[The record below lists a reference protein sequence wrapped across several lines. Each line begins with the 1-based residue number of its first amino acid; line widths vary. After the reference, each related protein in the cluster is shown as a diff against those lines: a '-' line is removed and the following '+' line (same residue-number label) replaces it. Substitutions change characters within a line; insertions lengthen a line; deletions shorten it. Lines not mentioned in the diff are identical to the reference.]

1 MRWMLE
7 VAGVALLMVLTHLI
21 RRHIPGIGDY
31 LADIVMLLV
40 AYGYGVYMGR
50 AQTIDQMRGRDKL

>member
-7 VAGVALLMVLTHLI
+7 VTVLVVLTHLI
-21 RRHIPGIGDY
+21 RLYVPGIGDY

-40 AYGYGVYMGR
+40 AYGVYMGR
-50 AQTIDQMRGRDKL
+50 AQTIDQIRRRDNQ